1 MPMIYYDHCRIGSLE
16 TVLYAIVNSSFDHC
30 RIGSLESYVKEAL
43 LVNPDHCR
51 IGSLEIVFV
60 RQF

>member
-1 MPMIYYDHCRIGSLE
+1 MIYY
-16 TVLYAIVNSSFDHC
+16 DHC